1 MGILNYSTKIS
12 AQMSA
17 AEISGKLAYMGANS
31 VQIVYDERRLPVG
44 ISFIIQVTGSFVEF
58 RLPCRW
64 QGVKRAIEKDK
75 SIPRTFKT
83 DEQALRVSW
92 RIVKDWIEAQMAII
106 ESQSAELAEVFL
118 PYAVNPNSGMTLFQ
132 TFEESPT
139 RLLNSGDEIVDGEYT
154 ESEQNG

>member
-1 MGILNYSTKIS
+1 
-12 AQMSA
+12 
-17 AEISGKLAYMGANS
+17 
-31 VQIVYDERRLPVG
+31 
-44 ISFIIQVTGSFVEF
+44 
-58 RLPCRW
+58 
-64 QGVKRAIEKDK
+64 
-75 SIPRTFKT
+75 
-83 DEQALRVSW
+83 
-92 RIVKDWIEAQMAII
+92 MAII